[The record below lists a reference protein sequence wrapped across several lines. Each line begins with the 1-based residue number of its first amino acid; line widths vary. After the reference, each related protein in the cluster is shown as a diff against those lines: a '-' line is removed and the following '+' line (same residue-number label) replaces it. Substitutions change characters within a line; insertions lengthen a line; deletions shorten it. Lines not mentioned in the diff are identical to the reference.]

1 MIVLGLLLIL
11 AAVSATVFAV
21 MAPSAAAQT
30 IEVSALGFKISASP
44 LAMFIAGALSVILL
58 GLGFA
63 LINRGTRRKASSRK
77 ELRELRKGQADA
89 AAHPAAEAGQH
100 SSRHRLQKDGDT
112 VSGTDTKNETGA
124 HTSSE
129 TGTRTPTSGDTGTD
143 SST

>member
-44 LAMFIAGALSVILL
+44 LAMFVAGALSVILL

-63 LINRGTRRKASSRK
+63 LISRGTRRKASSRK

-89 AAHPAAEAGQH
+89 AAHPASEAGQH

-112 VSGTDTKNETGA
+112 VSGTGTNNETGA

-129 TGTRTPTSGDTGTD
+129 TGTK
-143 SST
+143 SSD

>member
-1 MIVLGLLLIL
+1 MIVLGLLLVL

-30 IEVSALGFKISASP
+30 IEVSALGLKISASP
-44 LAMFIAGALSVILL
+44 LAMFVAGALSVILL

-89 AAHPAAEAGQH
+89 TAHPAPEAGQH
-100 SSRHRLQKDGDT
+100 SSRHRLQKDDVT
-112 VSGTDTKNETGA
+112 VSETDTKNETGT

-129 TGTRTPTSGDTGTD
+129 SGTQSPE
-143 SST
+143 